1 MVKYQESEVLS
12 KKACRFEIRKRNSG
26 ERIFSLV
33 VAMMFFVIGVLLN
46 DRELEVMMGI
56 SAVLFPFLASIRLDG
71 FKEKGDHA
79 GACLWVSPLFYCA
92 VMVLSLLVGFAAA
105 VLLSVVGV

>member
-12 KKACRFEIRKRNSG
+12 KKACRLEIRGRNSR
-26 ERIFSLV
+26 ERIFNLV
-33 VAMMFFVIGVLLN
+33 VAMMFLVIGVLLN
-46 DRELEVMMGI
+46 DRGLEAMMGI
-56 SAVLFPFLASIRLDG
+56 SAVLFQFLASIRLDG
-71 FKEKGDHA
+71 FKEKGDHV

-92 VMVLSLLVGFAAA
+92 AMVFSLLVGFATA

>member
-12 KKACRFEIRKRNSG
+12 KKACRLEVRNRNSR

-33 VAMMFFVIGVLLN
+33 VAMEFFVIGVLLN
-46 DRELEVMMGI
+46 DRGLEVMMGI

-71 FKEKGDHA
+71 FKEKGDHV
-79 GACLWVSPLFYCA
+79 GARLWVSPLFYCG

-105 VLLSVVGV
+105 VLLSAVGA